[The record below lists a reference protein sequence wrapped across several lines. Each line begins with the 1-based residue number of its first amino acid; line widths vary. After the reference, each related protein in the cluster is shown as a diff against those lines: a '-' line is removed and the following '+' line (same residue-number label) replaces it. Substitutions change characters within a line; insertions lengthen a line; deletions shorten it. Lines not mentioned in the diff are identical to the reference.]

1 MRKLLSLLSVLIGFA
16 SLAQTEV
23 SLTLDAS
30 YTKKVFYSFENG
42 EVGSMRNENWD
53 IAIATYSTQTASIR
67 INGGFGA
74 ELFQYTGGD
83 TASWNNL
90 DTAGLSTL
98 TNWKQCRDNQSAFE
112 PSAFEA
118 NASGHPDYGWGKYNS
133 VTHNVVGTSLFVLKT
148 VVGDY
153 KKVWIKEQIA
163 IGNSIQIEVADLDN
177 TNNYSKTINKSVGS
191 KNYVYLNLA
200 TETLMDNEP
209 SNQTYDLVF
218 TKYEG
223 LAGPNAYYPLT
234 GVVLNR
240 GVKSAEVRGLPVED
254 ADLATALFTE
264 DIDVIGSDWKSF
276 NMDIFQWKLQDSL
289 SYFVEDLK
297 GNIWHLW
304 FTDWEGASTGNLKF
318 MQQLVVTSNVSELE
332 NKSGIKIYP
341 NPATENFT
349 LQLNEEV
356 TQLSIFDVTGKMV
369 YVNNN
374 LNFNELNLSATELG
388 SGLFLVQTKG
398 KTIET
403 QKLFIK

>member
-1 MRKLLSLLSVLIGFA
+1 MRRLLLLIFVFTGFA
-16 SLAQTEV
+16 ALAQTEV

-42 EVGSMRNENWD
+42 EVGSMRNDNWD

-98 TNWKQCRDNQSAFE
+98 TNWNQCRDNQSAFE

-240 GVKSAEVRGLPVED
+240 GVKSAEVKGLPVED

>member
-1 MRKLLSLLSVLIGFA
+1 MRKLLSLLFVLIGFA

-42 EVGSMRNENWD
+42 EVGSMRNDNWD

-153 KKVWIKEQIA
+153 KKVWIKEQKA
-163 IGNSIQIEVADLDN
+163 IGNNIQIEVADLDN
-177 TNNYSKTINKSVGS
+177 ANNYTKTINKSVGS

-234 GVVLNR
+234 GVILNR

-254 ADLATALFTE
+254 ADLAAASFTE

-276 NMDIFQWKLQDSL
+276 NMDIFQWELPDSL
-289 SYFVEDLK
+289 SYYVEDLK

-318 MQQLVVTSNVSELE
+318 KQQLVVTANVSELE

-349 LQLNEEV
+349 LQLNDEV
-356 TQLSIFDVTGKMV
+356 TQISIFDVTGKMV

-374 LNFNELNLSATELG
+374 LKFNELNLSATDLG
-388 SGLFLVQTKG
+388 SGLFFVQTKG

>member
-42 EVGSMRNENWD
+42 EVGSMRNDNWD

-98 TNWKQCRDNQSAFE
+98 TNWNQCRDNQSAFE

-223 LAGPNAYYPLT
+223 LAGPFGIYKIRRISRSKCIL
-234 GVVLNR
+234 
-240 GVKSAEVRGLPVED
+240 
-254 ADLATALFTE
+254 
-264 DIDVIGSDWKSF
+264 SF
-276 NMDIFQWKLQDSL
+276 NRSSF
-289 SYFVEDLK
+289 E
-297 GNIWHLW
+297 
-304 FTDWEGASTGNLKF
+304 
-318 MQQLVVTSNVSELE
+318 
-332 NKSGIKIYP
+332 
-341 NPATENFT
+341 
-349 LQLNEEV
+349 
-356 TQLSIFDVTGKMV
+356 
-369 YVNNN
+369 
-374 LNFNELNLSATELG
+374 
-388 SGLFLVQTKG
+388 
-398 KTIET
+398 
-403 QKLFIK
+403 

>member
-42 EVGSMRNENWD
+42 EVGSMRNDNWD

-98 TNWKQCRDNQSAFE
+98 TNWNQCRDNQSAFE

-240 GVKSAEVRGLPVED
+240 GLKSAEVRGLPVED

>member
-42 EVGSMRNENWD
+42 EVGSMRNDNWD

-98 TNWKQCRDNQSAFE
+98 TNWNQCRDNQSAFE

-240 GVKSAEVRGLPVED
+240 GVKSAEVKGLPVED

>member
-42 EVGSMRNENWD
+42 EVGSMRNDNWD

-98 TNWKQCRDNQSAFE
+98 TNWNQCRDNQSAFE

>member
-1 MRKLLSLLSVLIGFA
+1 M
-16 SLAQTEV
+16 
-23 SLTLDAS
+23 
-30 YTKKVFYSFENG
+30 
-42 EVGSMRNENWD
+42 
-53 IAIATYSTQTASIR
+53 
-67 INGGFGA
+67 
-74 ELFQYTGGD
+74 
-83 TASWNNL
+83 
-90 DTAGLSTL
+90 
-98 TNWKQCRDNQSAFE
+98 
-112 PSAFEA
+112 
-118 NASGHPDYGWGKYNS
+118 
-133 VTHNVVGTSLFVLKT
+133 FVCI
-148 VVGDY
+148 Y
-153 KKVWIKEQIA
+153 F
-163 IGNSIQIEVADLDN
+163 
-177 TNNYSKTINKSVGS
+177 NNYSKTINKSVGS

-341 NPATENFT
+341 NPATKRS
-349 LQLNEEV
+349 
-356 TQLSIFDVTGKMV
+356 SIH
-369 YVNNN
+369 
-374 LNFNELNLSATELG
+374 
-388 SGLFLVQTKG
+388 
-398 KTIET
+398 
-403 QKLFIK
+403 